1 MAESSINMKFTAQT
15 ADAQKRIAE
24 LEKEVARL
32 TKETKATGSASS
44 GAATGLGTMGAS
56 ALGAVAGI
64 AAATIA
70 VKAFISAAKECV
82 EALKIQE
89 QAEARLNAV
98 LKASGNQIGMTVSD
112 LKQLASATQSITR
125 FGDEAVIEAEKVL
138 IATQS
143 LDKEGLQ
150 RALMSSADL
159 AEAMGTD
166 IVNAASTMAYALQDP
181 EAGLTRLRRQGI
193 AFTDEEIAQVK
204 ALQDANDLFGAQ
216 AVVLEKIE
224 SRYQGVAKAVADTPT
239 GTLDKIKNVWSDI
252 KEGLGKG
259 LLDSISP
266 ALETLYGWLRKISQW
281 VADSV
286 GRSEVL
292 SAAGRGESLAS
303 YSEDMLKQVREDAWK
318 RIFMETGAEAEL
330 AASNPDFKSKWEEA
344 VDAIDA
350 ELLRRAT
357 EALNG
362 VNNNNPAP
370 APSAGPSASGLGTES
385 AISVFM
391 KANGSASTSYKYDQY
406 QKVIDQARELREQ
419 MFQPIAPGAS
429 MMVGNIDLMNEWGMS
444 MTEFSRTYEQLGEII
459 DDTVLKQENLYKA
472 PEEAPAWL
480 PTDYLLEYQTAVSQL
495 ESQLAMLDSQIATTT
510 DPATLEFLNGI
521 RDGLQGQYDELTTVT
536 EAVDGL
542 DAYLQENAGLSATAQ
557 QAALDARIAEAET
570 WRNAE
575 NLGEQ
580 EIKILDEIIAKLK
593 EQRGELV
600 TTSDTWQDVAKKV
613 IKDWSPVVSQF
624 SNMTGAVAGYI
635 TQMWDQQASEMEA
648 ALDRDRKAGELS
660 EEEEA
665 ERQKKIN
672 DLRRKSFEAEK
683 ANSMTNALINGALAV
698 TKALAEMGP
707 VAGPIAA
714 GLIAATTAVQ
724 VATISAQQFTPMANG
739 GIVTSATPII
749 AGEAGPEAII
759 PLSGGRAHQYLDGAT
774 GVVIN
779 ITIQG
784 NADEDMIFHAI
795 ERAQR
800 TGYLPN
806 WSYV

>member
-32 TKETKATGSASS
+32 TKETKASGSASS
-44 GAATGLGTMGAS
+44 GAAAGLGAMGAS

-64 AAATIA
+64 AAATVA

-98 LKASGNQIGMTVSD
+98 LKASGNQIGMTVGD

-286 GRSEVL
+286 GKAGVL
-292 SAAGRGESLAS
+292 TAAQRGESLTSFSDEMLAS
-303 YSEDMLKQVREDAWK
+303 ARAEAWE
-318 RIFMETGAEAEL
+318 RMYTVSGAEAEL
-330 AASNPDFKSKWEEA
+330 MAAGQVSAWEKA
-344 VDAIDA
+344 FNVIDQEIA
-350 ELLRRAT
+350 RRKT
-357 EALNG
+357 EAG
-362 VNNNNPAP
+362 SGAPSTNPAP

-385 AISVFM
+385 AISAFM